1 MSSSGEQAALR
12 GQCTVF
18 LTGHGPVSA
27 AGLLAS
33 IPPDT
38 VVDRYGDGGV
48 VAELE
53 AEIAER
59 LGKPAAAFL
68 PSGTMAQQ
76 SVLRV
81 HADRRQRQTVV
92 FHPMCHLHRHEG
104 QAFQRLHG
112 LTGRPAGDADRLM
125 SIDDLTPIAEPP
137 AALLI
142 ELPQRDLGGQ
152 QPDWPDLL
160 AQAEWARGRGAAVH
174 LDGARLW
181 ESAAG
186 YGKPLREIAALFD
199 SVYVS
204 FYKGIGALAG
214 CCVAGSADILA
225 EVREWRH
232 RMGGTL
238 FGLWPNAASALS
250 CLRRRLPL
258 MPEYLSHAREIAATL
273 RDLAG
278 VRVVPDP
285 PQVPMMHLLLSTT
298 QERFAA
304 AARRLAIERRIW
316 TWPTAVPTGD
326 PAVQRVELSV
336 GDATRLLSP
345 AQVGEIIAAL
355 LALSRL
361 LDGQIAHSHGSGHH
375 DARVHPAQPEPAA
388 DPGVDEPDRFGPEAL
403 DELRAA
409 GVRRLADPQHGVT
422 HREQAPCRKVV
433 HAEVQIEVELIACQ
447 CHPLGSSGHQFGQP
461 GVDHRHLLVRMC
473 RAVRCAGA
481 ATGEPVVPLE
491 PGDLVQH
498 RLLRQLPLAHLRA
511 ADEQYQPAAVLRGLA
526 DMVETGLQALT
537 RQMLHN
543 PDSRQPPPDWPTDIL
558 PPHGRAI

>member
-1 MSSSGEQAALR
+1 MYVTTESSALSSAGEQAALR

-33 IPPDT
+33 IPADT
-38 VVDRYGDGGV
+38 AVDRYGEGGV

-53 AEIAER
+53 AEVAGL

-81 HADRRQRQTVV
+81 HADRRQRRTVV

-104 QAFQRLHG
+104 QGFARLHG
-112 LTGRPAGDADRLM
+112 LTGRPVGDADRLM
-125 SIDDLTPIAEPP
+125 NIDDLTAVAEPP

-152 QPDWPDLL
+152 QPGWADLL
-160 AQAEWARGRGAAVH
+160 AQAEWARHRGAAVH

-258 MPEYLSHAREIAATL
+258 MPEYLSYAREIAATL

-304 AARRLAIERRIW
+304 AARRLATERRIW
-316 TWPTAVPTGD
+316 TWPTAAATGD
-326 PAVQRVELSV
+326 PSVQRVELSV
-336 GDATRLLSP
+336 GDATRALSP
-345 AQVGEIIAAL
+345 AQVGEIIATL
-355 LALSRL
+355 LAL
-361 LDGQIAHSHGSGHH
+361 
-375 DARVHPAQPEPAA
+375 PW
-388 DPGVDEPDRFGPEAL
+388 F
-403 DELRAA
+403 
-409 GVRRLADPQHGVT
+409 
-422 HREQAPCRKVV
+422 
-433 HAEVQIEVELIACQ
+433 
-447 CHPLGSSGHQFGQP
+447 
-461 GVDHRHLLVRMC
+461 
-473 RAVRCAGA
+473 
-481 ATGEPVVPLE
+481 
-491 PGDLVQH
+491 
-498 RLLRQLPLAHLRA
+498 
-511 ADEQYQPAAVLRGLA
+511 
-526 DMVETGLQALT
+526 
-537 RQMLHN
+537 
-543 PDSRQPPPDWPTDIL
+543 DIL